1 MTLAHVHLLVNHF
14 PILGSLFVTA
24 LFISALVFR
33 STLMQKVSLWF
44 LVVIALLTA
53 IAYATGDKA
62 EAAVQGLPGI
72 SEQMIHLH
80 ANVARIGLGLMFITG
95 VIALGGAVFYRK
107 RPKLPLTLLIS
118 VLIVLLLNTVLFAYI
133 GFLGGQIH
141 HQEIRSGIEHGL
153 ALCKLSEGLSSG
165 YSMYKL

>member
-14 PILGSLFVTA
+14 PILGTLFIMA
-24 LFISALVFR
+24 LFIIALVFR

-53 IAYATGDKA
+53 VAYATGDKA

-72 SEQMIHLH
+72 SEQIIHLH
-80 ANVARIGLGLMFITG
+80 ANVARIGLILMFITG
-95 VIALGGAVFYRK
+95 VIALWGAVFYRK
-107 RPKLPLTLLIS
+107 HHKLPRLLLIT
-118 VLIVLLLNTVLFAYI
+118 VLIVLLLNTALFAYV

-141 HQEIRSGIEHGL
+141 HQEIRSAIEYGP
-153 ALCKLSEGLSSG
+153 ALRKLL
-165 YSMYKL
+165 